1 MWGGAGVGAPY
12 TYAFRIG
19 GLLDRGDVPA
29 ARAVADAAADVPAM
43 GDGERL
49 LRLAGARLLV
59 AEGRFADALTALAAV
74 PTPVPIANP
83 AWEPSRGIAAAALAG
98 LGRVGE
104 AVGLQETEVALLRRW
119 GAPTALGSA
128 LVRLG
133 LLRGADG
140 VGHLREA
147 VALLDRTE
155 AAVERARAR
164 CALGSSPGV
173 PDAEAVPLLHAALV
187 TAAERGAVDLR
198 ERARA
203 ALAARGCPEEEGHRD
218 LPRRPSATERR
229 ILELAAAGA
238 GVREVAQQLFL
249 TPGTVQTVLE
259 SASGAVLTGVS
270 SPPQVPSGT
279 V

>member
-1 MWGGAGVGAPY
+1 
-12 TYAFRIG
+12 
-19 GLLDRGDVPA
+19 
-29 ARAVADAAADVPAM
+29 M

-83 AWEPSRGIAAAALAG
+83 AWDPSRGIAAAALAG
-98 LGRVGE
+98 LGRVAE
-104 AVGLQETEVALLRRW
+104 AVGLQETEVELLRRW

-133 LLRGADG
+133 LLRGDDG

-147 VALLDRTE
+147 VTLLDRTQ
-155 AAVERARAR
+155 AAVELAGAR

-173 PDAEAVPLLHAALV
+173 PDTEAVPLLRAALA

-203 ALAARGCPEEEGHRD
+203 ALAARGCPQDGHRD

-229 ILELAAAGA
+229 ILELVAAGA
-238 GVREVAQQLFL
+238 GVREVAQRLFL
-249 TPGTVQTVLE
+249 TPGTVQAVLE
-259 SASGAVLTGVS
+259 SASGGALTGAS
-270 SPPQVPSGT
+270 SPPQVPGGT